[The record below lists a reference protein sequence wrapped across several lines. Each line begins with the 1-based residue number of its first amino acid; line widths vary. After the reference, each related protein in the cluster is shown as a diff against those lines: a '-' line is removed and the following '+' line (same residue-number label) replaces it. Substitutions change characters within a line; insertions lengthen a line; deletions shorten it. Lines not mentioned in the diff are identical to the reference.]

1 MAHQNL
7 TIDELLALAEQTVES
22 KMQLNYKE
30 ISQFCDEFNLSK
42 GHDKVSFNVIYQS
55 YYNWTRGTRIHPKM
69 VSRLLKQKFK
79 TKYQRRIGMFYFLN
93 KKKLNIDL
101 KPTTIM
107 LANIFVKNLYEKENN
122 KISEKKPSINK

>member
-1 MAHQNL
+1 
-7 TIDELLALAEQTVES
+7 
-22 KMQLNYKE
+22 
-30 ISQFCDEFNLSK
+30 
-42 GHDKVSFNVIYQS
+42 
-55 YYNWTRGTRIHPKM
+55 
-69 VSRLLKQKFK
+69 
-79 TKYQRRIGMFYFLN
+79 MFYFLN